1 MKKIQVLSVFAVL
14 FFLTMEHVSAKGNK
28 DKENEGK
35 TAPGSYSMDVT
46 AVDVKEKARKG
57 SARVDVSVTG
67 IQLTNPD
74 LAQEKPNP
82 AQGHIHYQLDTAAVI
97 ATTCQSLSFHNLS
110 RGKHIITVRLVGN
123 DHQPLGPEKAIGVTV
138 P

>member
-1 MKKIQVLSVFAVL
+1 MKTTHTLTALAVSIL
-14 FFLTMEHVSAKGNK
+14 LTTGQASAKGNK
-28 DKENEGK
+28 EKENKGK
-35 TAPGSYSMDVT
+35 TAPDSYSIDVT
-46 AVDVKEKARKG
+46 AIDAKEKARKG

-67 IQLTNPD
+67 IQLTDPD

-82 AQGHIHYQLDTAAVI
+82 AQGHIHYQLDTSTVI

-110 RGKHIITVRLVGN
+110 HGKHIISVRLVGN
-123 DHQPLGPEKAIGVTV
+123 DHQPLGPEKAVAVIV